1 MTLAERFGANL
12 RRARTRAGI
21 SQTEL
26 ALIAEMHRTAIWLL
40 ESGQRAP
47 RLDTI
52 VKLVSALGCSADDLI
67 EGLRWKSNFATYGC
81 WEVTEPGARL

>member
-1 MTLAERFGANL
+1 VTLAERFGANL
-12 RRARTRAGI
+12 RRARQRAGI

-26 ALIAEMHRTAIWLL
+26 ALIAEMHRTAIWQL

-47 RLDTI
+47 RLDTL
-52 VKLVSALGCSADDLI
+52 VKLISALECPADDLV
-67 EGLRWKSNFATYGC
+67 EGLRWKSNFKTYGC